1 MVPILLD
8 TDICLDSIAGRDP
21 WDSDANRI
29 FHSSVEGVTN
39 IFVSGLSFSN
49 MFYLLRKVHGA
60 KKTVDKLSAMRKL
73 VSVSP
78 IDEGVVDSAFE
89 SGWTDYEDALQYHS
103 ALKAGCRFIISRNVS
118 DYRKSDE
125 LQVLSPSEFVS
136 KFLDG

>member
-21 WDSDANRI
+21 WDVDANRI

-39 IFVSGLSFSN
+39 IYVSGLSFSN

-60 KKTVDKLSAMRKL
+60 KKTVDKLSAMREL

-78 IDEGVVDSAFE
+78 IDERVVDSAFE
-89 SGWTDYEDALQYHS
+89 SGWTDFEDALQYYS

-136 KFLDG
+136 QFLDG